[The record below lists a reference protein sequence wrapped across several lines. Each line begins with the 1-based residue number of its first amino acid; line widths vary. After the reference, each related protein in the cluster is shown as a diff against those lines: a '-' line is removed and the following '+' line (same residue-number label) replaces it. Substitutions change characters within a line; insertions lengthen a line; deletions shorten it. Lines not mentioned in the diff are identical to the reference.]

1 MTRRILIECGVAET
15 RAALLLGDEV
25 IRFWFGPARGDE
37 GLPRPPQR
45 SDRFLGRVRSVSK
58 PLAGAFVDLGEGPE
72 GFLPFGKRAA
82 PDEGAVV
89 AVLVKRAAMGEKGPL
104 LALTGEVPA
113 TGAAAPARL
122 GEPVDAALQAARAL
136 DAADEISVDQPEAM
150 AALRRGAPKTPIA
163 IVENIFGDAEEP
175 LAASL
180 ERIVWLNAGARL
192 IIDETEAVMAV
203 DVDAG
208 SAAHGA
214 TGRLNDKVNAA
225 AAERLFYELSRR
237 GVGGRVIVDFL
248 PPSGAD
254 ARQKLMEQ
262 IRAAKRGVYQCRLG
276 RLSVDGLF
284 DLAAPREGPSLLD
297 RATEP
302 AGESWPRAGR
312 RLTLDWQAKAAIR
325 ALERALQSAPSAR
338 LNLVAGEGLGAY
350 LVRYPQWLDRLAAR
364 FGARAD
370 IVVRN
375 SLKERAFDVAESR

>member
-1 MTRRILIECGVAET
+1 MTRRILIECGAAET
-15 RAALLLGDEV
+15 RAALLVGDEV

-37 GLPRPPQR
+37 SLPRPPQPG
-45 SDRFLGRVRSVSK
+45 DRFLGRVRSVSK

-72 GFLPFGKRAA
+72 GFLPFGKNAA
-82 PDEGAVV
+82 PHEGAAV
-89 AVLVKRAAMGEKGPL
+89 AVLVKRAAIGEKGPL
-104 LALTGEVPA
+104 LALSTEDAAAGV
-113 TGAAAPARL
+113 AAPARL

-136 DAADEISVDQPEAM
+136 GAAEEISVDQPEAL
-150 AALRRGAPKTPIA
+150 AALRGAENAPVA
-163 IVENIFGDAEEP
+163 VVEKIFGDAEEA

-180 ERIVWLNAGARL
+180 ERVVWLNAGARM
-192 IIDETEAVMAV
+192 IFDETEAVTAV

-208 SAAHGA
+208 SAAHNA

-225 AAERLFYELSRR
+225 AADRLFSELSRR
-237 GVGGRVIVDFL
+237 AVGGRVIVDFL

-262 IRAAKRGVYQCRLG
+262 IRAAKRGVCECRLG

-284 DLAAPREGPSLLD
+284 DLTAPRDGPSLLD

-302 AGESWPRAGR
+302 AGEGWPRAGR
-312 RLTLDWQAKAAIR
+312 RFTLDWQAKGAIR
-325 ALERALQSAPSAR
+325 ALEQALRSAPNAR
-338 LNLVAGEGLGAY
+338 INLVAGEELGAY
-350 LVRYPQWLDRLAAR
+350 LMRYPQWLDRLSAR